1 MTRYQLFLQL
11 RRDLL
16 HGRLYCSQS
25 DAAMLAAYIVQ
36 GTLWFIFSMFYIVTS
51 DSHFLKTPINIIL
64 ENGQNFRL
72 WPAPTIVTIKTR
84 ITASFYSTHRSFF
97 SSQLR
102 LVILTQLSTMAITS
116 VTSRFCSSRPQNW
129 RKGLWSYTLHSRIT
143 HLLWLRPASWKR
155 PRLLIRM
162 GLILILS
169 R

>member
-1 MTRYQLFLQL
+1 MDGYTAHSLMQPCLLLTLFKVHFDLFL
-11 RRDLL
+11 
-16 HGRLYCSQS
+16 
-25 DAAMLAAYIVQ
+25 V
-36 GTLWFIFSMFYIVTS
+36 WFYTVTS

-72 WPAPTIVTIKTR
+72 WPAPIIVTKKTR
-84 ITASFYSTHRSFF
+84 ITVSSSYCTHKSF

-116 VTSRFCSSRPQNW
+116 ATSRFCSSRPQNW
-129 RKGLWSYTLHSRIT
+129 RRGLWSYTLHSRIT